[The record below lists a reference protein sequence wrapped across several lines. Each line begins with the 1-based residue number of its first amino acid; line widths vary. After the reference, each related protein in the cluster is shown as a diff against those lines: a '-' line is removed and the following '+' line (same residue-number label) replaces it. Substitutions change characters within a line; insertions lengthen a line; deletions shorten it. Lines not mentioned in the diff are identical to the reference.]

1 MPDSSTIL
9 MFPNDAETTT
19 AYLLDP
25 AGGPYRTVPWTS
37 NGDLDWQRL
46 AP

>member
-1 MPDSSTIL
+1 MYPNDSS
-9 MFPNDAETTT
+9 NSK

-25 AGGPYRTVPWTS
+25 AGGDWTTVPWTS
-37 NGDLDWQRL
+37 DSDLDWQRV